1 MKSSCPTVGSLL
13 TIEIGIRRRARL
25 PSVPVCNAFWPKN
38 QEKSK
43 IFEKNKNVP
52 NGTKCIVNVPKCC
65 FGAFSSIFERTSDTA
80 APAQPA
86 PVVARPPQGRGGVK
100 TQDYQNSK
108 KIENFEHFPN
118 AAKCIVNP
126 AKRYFRPFWT
136 IFAPFGPTT
145 AELFFLANA
154 VRPIFMRTKLLF

>member
-1 MKSSCPTVGSLL
+1 MTLHRFEFLKLCFFSPQSWIFEFRERSEPRGAK
-13 TIEIGIRRRARL
+13 IR
-25 PSVPVCNAFWPKN
+25 K
-38 QEKSK
+38 KSK
-43 IFEKNKNVP
+43 KFENFKNAP

-86 PVVARPPQGRGGVK
+86 PVVARPPQGRGRVK

-154 VRPIFMRTKLLF
+154 VRLILFKAL

>member
-1 MKSSCPTVGSLL
+1 MGASEASPGGPKS
-13 TIEIGIRRRARL
+13 E
-25 PSVPVCNAFWPKN
+25 KN
-38 QEKSK
+38 RKKSK
-43 IFEKNKNVP
+43 IFEKIKNVP
-52 NGTKCIVNVPKCC
+52 NGTKYIVNVPKCC

-108 KIENFEHFPN
+108 KIENFEYFPN

-154 VRPIFMRTKLLF
+154 VRPIFKAAIFKAGFLKQLFLKATILKILL